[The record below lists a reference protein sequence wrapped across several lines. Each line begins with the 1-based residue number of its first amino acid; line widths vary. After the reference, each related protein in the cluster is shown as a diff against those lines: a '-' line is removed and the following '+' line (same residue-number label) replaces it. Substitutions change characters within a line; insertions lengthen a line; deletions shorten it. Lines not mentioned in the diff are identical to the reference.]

1 LLLTSKLQ
9 QPSDRTSNT
18 STAPVSKKLLDHLME
33 IREKTNFL
41 HQDYMQ
47 IYQPK
52 NLTATQ
58 DKKKEYIKQHD
69 HN

>member
-1 LLLTSKLQ
+1 
-9 QPSDRTSNT
+9 
-18 STAPVSKKLLDHLME
+18 ME